1 MFSVFFQPKKCL
13 KMLFD
18 LSTIFVFKR
27 MDFTCLSSFC
37 NCFFFC
43 VSFSVSSYILMH
55 SWCSSL
61 FVPFHLEWVFCWCC
75 SLSCFYVPQD
85 IFDHSYIYRWLYK
98 RVRFK
103 YHHISLAAVDCSKFL
118 NKLLAFLF
126 SWFIEIKFI
135 FEGSQ
140 PSFFSFCWYTWES
153 LYLLLPFSLTT
164 WL

>member
-1 MFSVFFQPKKCL
+1 
-13 KMLFD
+13 MLFD
-18 LSTIFVFKR
+18 LFTIFVFKR

-61 FVPFHLEWVFCWCC
+61 FVPFHLEWVFCWCF

-98 RVRFK
+98 SVRFK